1 MAISTAV
8 QKGST
13 VYVYNEKNGQICAKS
28 GTLMGFT
35 STTFSVKQG
44 NTVYTYNEKGGMIS
58 AH

>member
-13 VYVYNEKNGQICAKS
+13 VYVYDERNAQICARS
-28 GTLMGFT
+28 GTLTGYT

-44 NTVYTYNEKGGMIS
+44 NTVYTFNEKGGMIS
-58 AH
+58 AR